1 MNRARVAA
9 LFAALADEFARP
21 DGEEQLEQ
29 PEEDRPSRP
38 RRRARTIVAPP
49 GEADELT
56 RARAKRV
63 LREHG
68 FAETKR

>member
-21 DGEEQLEQ
+21 DGDEQ
-29 PEEDRPSRP
+29 PEEDLPSRP
-38 RRRARTIVAPP
+38 PRRARTIVAPP